1 MEWKFN
7 DESPLYLQIMEQIKT
22 WIASGQLKAN
32 EKMMSVRD
40 LAMEA
45 GVNPNT
51 MQKALSE
58 LEREGLLYSQ
68 RTSGRFVADIKD
80 TAAQLKSS
88 LAAQHMT
95 DYLSSMEKIGYDSSQ
110 SVEELM
116 KFTDYNGEKG
126 KSDRKE

>member
-22 WIASGQLKAN
+22 WIASGQLQAN

-58 LEREGLLYSQ
+58 LEREGLLYSR

-80 TAAQLKSS
+80 TAVQLKSS
-88 LAAQHMT
+88 LATQHMT
-95 DYLSSMEKIGYDSSQ
+95 DYLSSMEKIGYDSRQ

-116 KFTDYNGEKG
+116 KFIDYG
-126 KSDRKE
+126 K